1 MTLQITLT
9 ITAAAALINIWLMI
23 RCGQAR
29 RSAKVSIGDGGND
42 LLIRRMRA
50 HANFIENTPIVLI
63 LVGALE
69 ATGGSST
76 WLWIIGIVYTLG
88 RLLHPL
94 GMDREGENIFR
105 GAGTGISMLSM
116 LGLAVMAFVSVYSKL
131 I

>member
-9 ITAAAALINIWLMI
+9 IAAAAALINIWLMI

>member
-9 ITAAAALINIWLMI
+9 IAAAAALINIWLMI

-63 LVGALE
+63 LVSALE